1 MAKINPFKSK
11 DVISIKDF
19 SRKDLLYL
27 FKKADQIE
35 KMPDDIR
42 MHLLDGKILGYLFF
56 EPSTR
61 TRLSFEAAMLW
72 LGGGALGFAEPKFS
86 SVEKGENLADTIRT
100 VENYVD
106 VLVMRHSKDGA
117 ASFAAEVAKKPV
129 INGGSGTEEHPT
141 QAMLDLYT
149 IIKEKGSI
157 DGLKIGLF
165 GDLKYGRTV
174 YSLLYGLSMF
184 NVEVKLISHPILRV
198 RREILFDLE
207 RKMKISEHENV
218 EEVLPDLDVL
228 YVTRI
233 QKERFPDLA
242 EYERLR
248 SSYFVDLKM
257 LLKAKKDLILLHPLP
272 EVDEISPEVD
282 GSPHAKY
289 FKQMLNGKILRAALL
304 ASILNVDFQ

>member
-1 MAKINPFKSK
+1 MAKINSFKNK

-19 SRKDLLYL
+19 SREDLSYL

-35 KMPDDIR
+35 KMSDNKR

-72 LGGGALGFAEPKFS
+72 LGGSTLGFAEPRIS
-86 SVEKGENLADTIRT
+86 SIEKGENLADTIRT

-106 VLVMRHSKDGA
+106 VIVMRHSQDGA
-117 ASFAAEVAKKPV
+117 ASFASEVAKKPI

-149 IIKEKGSI
+149 IKKEGSI

-165 GDLKYGRTV
+165 GDLKYSRTV

-184 NVEVKLISHPILRV
+184 DVEVKLISHPILRV
-198 RREILFDLE
+198 RREIFFDLE
-207 RKMKISEHENV
+207 RKMKISEHENI
-218 EEVLPDLDVL
+218 EEVLPDLNVL

-233 QKERFPDLA
+233 QKERFPDLT
-242 EYERLR
+242 EYERVR
-248 SSYFVDLKM
+248 SSYVVDMKM
-257 LLKAKKDLILLHPLP
+257 LQKAKGDLIVLHPLP
-272 EVDEISPEVD
+272 RVDEISPEVD
-282 GSPHAKY
+282 GSPRAKY
-289 FKQMLNGKILRAALL
+289 FKQILNGKILRAALL
-304 ASILNVDFQ
+304 ALILNMDF

>member
-1 MAKINPFKSK
+1 MAKINPFKNK
-11 DVISIKDF
+11 DVILIKDF
-19 SRKDLLYL
+19 SREDLSYL

-35 KMPDDIR
+35 KMHDNVR

-72 LGGGALGFAEPKFS
+72 LGGCALGFAEPKVS
-86 SVEKGENLADTIRT
+86 SIEKGENLADTIRT

-106 VLVMRHSKDGA
+106 VIVMRHSKDGA

-149 IIKEKGSI
+149 IIKEKGTI

-184 NVEVKLISHPILRV
+184 DVEVKLISHPILRV
-198 RREILFDLE
+198 RREIFFDLE
-207 RKMKISEHENV
+207 RKIKLSEHENI

-233 QKERFPDLA
+233 QKERFPDLT
-242 EYERLR
+242 EYERVR
-248 SSYFVDLKM
+248 NSYVINMKM
-257 LLKAKKDLILLHPLP
+257 LQKAKEDLIILHPLP
-272 EVDEISPEVD
+272 RIDEISSEVD
-282 GSPHAKY
+282 DSPHAKY

-304 ASILNVDFQ
+304 ASILNINF